1 MKTIRQL
8 TRHALIL
15 HLGHTTYKLFAPQ
28 NRVYRSS
35 ELEGNKRALQ
45 AGFWAGHVL
54 RIEPHFLSLS
64 MAKGEPIA
72 PGSTHKIDAFISDKL
87 MQTFYYPRQRMS
99 EAFDFAKLHKLET
112 RGLMPGLLSK
122 CKKILEDTFL
132 PITSSHGDF
141 HAGNMLCIGERLVL
155 IDWDMFSPRGSFITD
170 YIHCLN
176 YRSAQLQQESWSLAI
191 LRQSAY
197 LDELAQLFELTARQL
212 RLAYCISRM
221 AGELQH
227 HRSIQDLQPKRIQKY
242 NRVLCACLDKA
253 L

>member
-1 MKTIRQL
+1 MKTIKQL

-28 NRVYRSS
+28 NSLYRSS
-35 ELEGNKRALQ
+35 ELEGNKKALK

-54 RIEPHFLSLS
+54 KIEPHFLSLS
-64 MAKGEPIA
+64 MAKGEPLA
-72 PGSTHKIDAFISDKL
+72 PGNGHKIDAFISGKL

-99 EAFDFAKLHKLET
+99 EAFDFGMLHKLEAQ
-112 RGLMPGLLSK
+112 GLIPGLLQESET
-122 CKKILEDTFL
+122 ILENTFL

-141 HAGNMLCIGERLVL
+141 HAGNMLCIGEKIML
-155 IDWDMFSPRGSFITD
+155 IDWDMFSARGSFITD

-176 YRSAQLQQESWSLAI
+176 YRSAQLQQESWTVAI
-191 LRQSAY
+191 LRESAY
-197 LDELAQLFELTARQL
+197 LEELAQLFELTTRQL

-227 HRSIQDLQPKRIQKY
+227 HRSVQDLQPKRIQKY